1 VKPTNT
7 YDGKFL
13 AAVSKKI
20 RELYTVGINPIP
32 AYGSKAP
39 KNKSPKAPAID
50 TWKEWQEKR
59 MPAAMIEEMI
69 LDIPESVGALGG
81 AYAGNLEALDFDSMD
96 AYERFLEAGAKCGL
110 ADLIE
115 RIASGYDERSPK
127 GRHYL
132 YRIDLAPGK
141 PMPGNEKWART
152 KPDAKGK
159 TETLIETRG
168 EGGYVILAPSF
179 NDSYSMVTGGVESI
193 VTISFLEREQLKA
206 VAAMVCENPEPEKPK
221 AKNIKTEPEKPN
233 KTGISV
239 SLSMPSHPPLSEAQ
253 SRLIKVSEG
262 TISHFN
268 NSTTWKDLLT
278 ADGWIELYT
287 QGAKT
292 FWKRPGKDGA
302 GCSGVSGPGGKAKG
316 DSFTCFSSNGP
327 SWLPVGTTVSRFDYV
342 MYRDHG
348 GNMKAFLVALRGEL
362 KTVAPAENGKPDL
375 LIDFD
380 ETRITADAYKI
391 LEGDEWLYRKGTA
404 IVTPTVDTK
413 GGRQSKFLSLVQV
426 APSFI
431 RSRIMQRCRP
441 VRERISKGGEVSRVP
456 CGYPE
461 FLSKSIES
469 SAHNG
474 ELNPL
479 PSITGILQ
487 GPVINERGELVNRN
501 GYHLIGGLGFY
512 QTGAIEG
519 LTLPE
524 KTILKDE
531 AADALERVLDLLT
544 DFGFAD
550 SELDPLKWVAMV
562 LTQLVRPIIDF
573 CPLWI
578 VTANTSR
585 AGKTILIDALGLIC
599 HGMRPARTGFPQ
611 NPDRRDEE
619 LSKII
624 SGFAFEGRSLLTFD
638 NLTDGTQVRSDEL
651 CRNAT
656 SEMIQN
662 RQLHGH
668 NQIGG
673 MNVGQFILNGNNIS
687 PASDIIG
694 RTVLIQ
700 VKCNDPNPGLRNSK
714 VAFKHGAL
722 DTHIEKNRI
731 AILRDF
737 LTIVA
742 AYIQNGRPETPGK
755 SIAGFDAWTDLVCG
769 SIRWASGLDPIDR
782 TNEEARAFDEQSNA
796 LESLVKN
803 WTAIFGDLGTKV
815 SQVFKKIS
823 AEDPDDHASGLAD
836 ALAILYGKDIR
847 HYQNIAAALKKFRD
861 KKIVINSEPDSVY
874 TILAMNDSH
883 AGGFRFQIVK
893 AVR

>member
-1 VKPTNT
+1 MKPTNT

-13 AAVSKKI
+13 GAVSKKI
-20 RELYTVGINPIP
+20 RELYAAGINPIP

-39 KNKSPKAPAID
+39 KGISPKAPAIP
-50 TWKEWQEKR
+50 TWKEWQAQR
-59 MPAAMIEEMI
+59 MPAAMIEKMI
-69 LDIPESVGALGG
+69 LDIPDAVGAVTGG
-81 AYAGNLEALDFDSMD
+81 YAGNLEALDFDSMD
-96 AYERFLEAGAKCGL
+96 AYERFLEAGTKCGID
-110 ADLIE
+110 DLIK
-115 RIASGYDERSPK
+115 RIACGYDEKSPK

-141 PMPGNEKWART
+141 PMPANEKWA
-152 KPDAKGK
+152 KGK
-159 TETLIETRG
+159 TDAEGQSETLIETRG
-168 EGGYVILAPSF
+168 EGGFIVLAPSM
-179 NDSYSMVTGGVESI
+179 NGAYSMVTGGIESI
-193 VTISFLEREQLKA
+193 VTITSGERDQLKA

-221 AKNIKTEPEKPN
+221 AKSKKTEPKKPGN
-233 KTGISV
+233 GSTSAPA
-239 SLSMPSHPPLSEAQ
+239 SSSTA
-253 SRLIKVSEG
+253 IKVSAG
-262 TISHFN
+262 TISDFN

-278 ADGWIELYT
+278 ADSWTELYT
-287 QGAKT
+287 RGAKT
-292 FWKRPGKDGA
+292 FWKRPGKDGV
-302 GCSGVSGPGGKAKG
+302 GCSGVSGPGGKAKS

-327 SWLPVGTTVSRFDYV
+327 SWLPVETTISRFDYV

-348 GNMKAFLVALRGEL
+348 GNMKSFLAALRGEL

-391 LEGDEWLYRKGTA
+391 LEGDQWLYRKGTA

-431 RSRIMQRCRP
+431 RSRILQRCRP
-441 VRERISKGGEVSRVP
+441 VRERTCKSGEVFRVP

-461 FLSKSIES
+461 FLSKAIECT
-469 SAHNG
+469 AHNG
-474 ELNPL
+474 VLNPL

-501 GYHLIGGLGFY
+501 GYHMIGGLGFY

-531 AADALERVLDLLT
+531 SADALERVLDLLT

-573 CPLWI
+573 CPLFI

-619 LSKII
+619 LAKIL

-638 NLTDGTQVRSDEL
+638 NVTDGTQVKSDEL
-651 CRNAT
+651 CRNTT

-673 MNVGQFILNGNNIS
+673 MNVGQYILNGNNIS

-700 VKCNDPNPGLRNSK
+700 VKCDDANPGLRNSK

-722 DTHIEKNRI
+722 DKHIEKNRV

-737 LTIVA
+737 LTIAA
-742 AYIQNGRPETPGK
+742 AYLQNGRPETPGK

-796 LESLVKN
+796 LGSLVKN
-803 WTAIFGDLGTKV
+803 WIEIFGDLGVKTRH
-815 SQVFKKIS
+815 VFKKIS
-823 AEDPDDHASGLAD
+823 VEEPDDTASGLAE
-836 ALAILYGKDIR
+836 ALAVLHGGTIKNE
-847 HYQNIAAALKKFRD
+847 QNVSTTLRKYRD
-861 KKIVINSEPDSVY
+861 KKILANGEPDFVY
-874 TILAMNDSH
+874 TILANEDRKN
-883 AGGFRFQIVK
+883 GGFTFQVVK
-893 AVR
+893 AVRK

>member
-1 VKPTNT
+1 MKPTNT

-13 AAVSKKI
+13 AAVAKKI
-20 RELYTVGINPIP
+20 GELSAAGINPIP

-39 KNKSPKAPAID
+39 KGISPKAPAIP
-50 TWKEWQEKR
+50 TWKEWQAKR
-59 MPAAMIEEMI
+59 MPAAMIEKMI
-69 LDIPESVGALGG
+69 LDIPDAVGAVTGG
-81 AYAGNLEALDFDSMD
+81 YAGNLEALDFDTMD
-96 AYERFLEAGAKCGL
+96 VYERFIEAGAKCGIG
-110 ADLIE
+110 DLIK
-115 RIASGYDERSPK
+115 RIACGYDEKSPK

-132 YRIDLAPGK
+132 YRVELAPGK
-141 PMPGNEKWART
+141 PCPGNEKWART
-152 KPDAKGK
+152 KPDANGK
-159 TETLIETRG
+159 SETLIETRG
-168 EGGYVILAPSF
+168 EGGFIVLAPSLTGA
-179 NDSYSMVTGGVESI
+179 YSMVTGGIESI
-193 VTISFLEREQLKA
+193 VTITSGERDQLKA
-206 VAAMVCENPEPEKPK
+206 VAVMFCENPEPEKPK
-221 AKNIKTEPEKPN
+221 AKSIKTGPGKPGED
-233 KTGISV
+233 GISV
-239 SLSMPSHPPLSEAQ
+239 SLSMPSHPPLSEAK
-253 SRLIKVSEG
+253 SKLIKVSAG
-262 TISHFN
+262 TISDFN

-278 ADGWIELYT
+278 ADSWTELYT
-287 QGAKT
+287 RGAKT
-292 FWKRPGKDGA
+292 FWKRPGKDGV

-327 SWLPVGTTVSRFDYV
+327 SWLPVETTVSKFDYV

-348 GNMKAFLVALRGEL
+348 GNMKAFLVTLRGEL
-362 KTVAPAENGKPDL
+362 KTLAPAENGKPDL

-391 LEGDEWLYRKGTA
+391 LEGDQWLYRKGTA

-441 VRERISKGGEVSRVP
+441 VRERTSKGGEVFRVP

-461 FLSKSIES
+461 FLSKAIES
-469 SAHNG
+469 TAHNG

-487 GPVINERGELVNRN
+487 GPVCNERGELVNRN
-501 GYHLIGGLGFY
+501 GYHMIGGLGFY

-619 LSKII
+619 LSKIV

-673 MNVGQFILNGNNIS
+673 MNVGQYILNGNNIS

-731 AILRDF
+731 AILRDC

-742 AYIQNGRPETPGK
+742 AYIQNGRPETTGK

-769 SIRWASGLDPIDR
+769 SIRWASGLDPIAR
-782 TNEEARAFDEQSNA
+782 TSEETRAFDEQSNA

-836 ALAILYGKDIR
+836 ALAILYGKDIK

-874 TILAMNDSH
+874 TILTMNDSH
-883 AGGFRFQIVK
+883 SGGFRFQIVK

>member
-1 VKPTNT
+1 MKPTNT

-20 RELYTVGINPIP
+20 RELYAAGINPIP

-39 KNKSPKAPAID
+39 KGISPKAPAIT
-50 TWKEWQEKR
+50 TWKEWQAKR
-59 MPAAMIEEMI
+59 MPAAMIEKMI
-69 LDIPESVGALGG
+69 LDIPDAVGAICG

-96 AYERFLEAGAKCGL
+96 AYERFLEAGAKCGIV
-110 ADLIE
+110 ALIE
-115 RIASGYDERSPK
+115 RIACGYDERSPK

-132 YRIDLAPGK
+132 YRIDLAPGES
-141 PMPGNEKWART
+141 MPGSEKWARS
-152 KPDAKGK
+152 KPDAKGQS
-159 TETLIETRG
+159 ETLIETRS
-168 EGGYVILAPSF
+168 EGGFIVLAPSL
-179 NDSYSMVTGGVESI
+179 NGAYSMLTGGIESI
-193 VTISFLEREQLKA
+193 VTISSIERDQMKA
-206 VAAMVCENPEPEKPK
+206 VAAKVCENPEPEKPK
-221 AKNIKTEPEKPN
+221 AKSKKTEPKNPGN
-233 KTGISV
+233 GSTSAPASSSKT
-239 SLSMPSHPPLSEAQ
+239 
-253 SRLIKVSEG
+253 IKVSAGG
-262 TISHFN
+262 TITDFN
-268 NSTTWKDLLT
+268 NSISWKELLT
-278 ADGWIELYT
+278 ADGWTELYT
-287 QGAKT
+287 DGAT
-292 FWKRPGKDGA
+292 THWKRPGKDEEGA
-302 GCSGVSGPGGKAKG
+302 SGASGPGGKATT
-316 DSFTCFSSNGP
+316 DSFTCFSTNGP
-327 SWLPVGTTVSRFDYV
+327 SWLPVKTTVSKFDYV
-342 MYRDHG
+342 MYRDHEG
-348 GNMKAFLVALRGEL
+348 DKEAFLIALRGEI
-362 KTVAPAENGKPDL
+362 KPDL

-391 LEGDEWLYRKGTA
+391 LEGDQWLYRKGAA

-413 GGRQSKFLSLVQV
+413 GGRQSKFLALVQV
-426 APSFI
+426 LPAFI

-441 VRERISKGGEVSRVP
+441 VRERTSKGGEVFRVP

-461 FLSKSIES
+461 FLSKAIES
-469 SAHNG
+469 TAHNA

-487 GPVINERGELVNRN
+487 GPVVNERGELINRN
-501 GYHLIGGLGFY
+501 GYHMIGGLGFY

-673 MNVGQFILNGNNIS
+673 MNVGQYILNGNNIS

-714 VAFKHGAL
+714 VAFKHGAI
-722 DTHIEKNRI
+722 DKHIEKNRV
-731 AILRDF
+731 AILRDC

-755 SIAGFDAWTDLVCG
+755 SLAGFDAWTDLVCG
-769 SIRWASGLDPIDR
+769 SIRWASGLDPIHR
-782 TNEEARAFDEQSNA
+782 TNEETRRFDEQSNA
-796 LESLVKN
+796 LGSLVTN
-803 WTAIFGDLGTKV
+803 WIEKFGDIGMKARN
-815 SQVFKKIS
+815 VFKKIMVD
-823 AEDPDDHASGLAD
+823 EPDDATSGLAE
-836 ALAILYGKDIR
+836 ALAVLHGGTIKNE
-847 HYQNIAAALKKFRD
+847 QNVSMTLRKFRD
-861 KKIVINSEPDSVY
+861 KKILANGEPDFVY
-874 TILAMNDSH
+874 TILANDDRKN
-883 AGGFRFQIVK
+883 GGFTFQIVK

>member
-1 VKPTNT
+1 MKPTNT

-13 AAVSKKI
+13 AAVAKKI
-20 RELYTVGINPIP
+20 GELSAAGINPIP

-39 KNKSPKAPAID
+39 KGISPKAPIGK
-50 TWKEWQEKR
+50 WKQWQTKQ
-59 MPAAMIEEMI
+59 MPAETVKQLI
-69 LDIPESVGALGG
+69 LDNIPESVGAVTG
-81 AYAGNLEALDFDSMD
+81 AYAGNLEALDFDSVA
-96 AYERFLEAGAKCGL
+96 AYERFLEAGAKCG
-110 ADLIE
+110 AIALID
-115 RIASGYDERSPK
+115 RIACGYAERSPK

-141 PMPGNEKWART
+141 PMPGNEKWAKG
-152 KPDAKGK
+152 KPDAEGQS
-159 TETLIETRG
+159 ETLIETRG
-168 EGGYVILAPSF
+168 EGGFIILAPSF
-179 NDSYSMVTGGVESI
+179 NGTYSMVTGGVESI
-193 VTISFLEREQLKA
+193 VTISSIEREELKA
-206 VAAMVCENPEPEKPK
+206 VAAKVCENPEPEKPK
-221 AKNIKTEPEKPN
+221 AKSKKTEPKKPG
-233 KTGISV
+233 TGST
-239 SLSMPSHPPLSEAQ
+239 SAPASSSNT
-253 SRLIKVSEG
+253 IKVSAG
-262 TISHFN
+262 AITDFN
-268 NSTTWKDLLT
+268 NSISWKEILT
-278 ADGWIELYT
+278 ADGWTELYT
-287 QGAKT
+287 DGAT
-292 FWKRPGKDGA
+292 THWKRPGIKDDD
-302 GCSGVSGPGGKAKG
+302 GCSGASGPGGKATT
-316 DSFTCFSSNGP
+316 DSFTCFSTNGP
-327 SWLPVGTTVSRFDYV
+327 SWLPVGTTVSKFDYF
-342 MYRDHG
+342 MHRDHDG
-348 GNMKAFLVALRGEL
+348 DMEAFLVALRGEI
-362 KTVAPAENGKPDL
+362 KPDL

-380 ETRITADAYKI
+380 ETRITADAFKI
-391 LEGDEWLYRKGTA
+391 LAGDLWLYRKGAA

-413 GGRQSKFLSLVQV
+413 GGRQSKFLALVQV
-426 APSFI
+426 LPAFI

-441 VRERISKGGEVSRVP
+441 VRERTSKGGEVFRVP

-461 FLSKSIES
+461 FLSKAIES
-469 SAHNG
+469 TAHNA

-487 GPVINERGELVNRN
+487 GPVVNERGELINRN
-501 GYHLIGGLGFY
+501 GYHMIGGLGFY

-599 HGMRPARTGFPQ
+599 HGQRPARTGFPQ

-619 LSKII
+619 LGKIL

-638 NLTDGTQVRSDEL
+638 NITDGTQVKSDEL
-651 CRNAT
+651 CRNTT

-668 NQIGG
+668 NQLGG
-673 MNVGQFILNGNNIS
+673 MNVGMYILNGNNIS

-731 AILRDF
+731 AILRDC

-755 SIAGFDAWTDLVCG
+755 SLAGFDAWTDLVCG
-769 SIRWASGLDPIDR
+769 SIRWASGLDPIHR
-782 TNEEARAFDEQSNA
+782 TNEETRKFDEQSNA
-796 LESLVKN
+796 LGSLVTN
-803 WTAIFGDLGTKV
+803 WIEKFGDIGMKARN
-815 SQVFKKIS
+815 VFKKIMVD
-823 AEDPDDHASGLAD
+823 EPDDATSGLAE
-836 ALAILYGKDIR
+836 ALAVLHGGTIKNE
-847 HYQNIAAALKKFRD
+847 QNVSTTLRKFRD
-861 KKIVINSEPDSVY
+861 KKILANGEPDFVY
-874 TILAMNDSH
+874 TILANEDRKN
-883 AGGFRFQIVK
+883 GGFTFQIVK

>member
-1 VKPTNT
+1 MKPTNANT

-20 RELYTVGINPIP
+20 RELYAAGINPIP

-39 KNKSPKAPAID
+39 KNKSPKAPAIT
-50 TWKEWQEKR
+50 TWTEWQKKR
-59 MPAAMIEEMI
+59 MPAAMIEKMI
-69 LDIPESVGALGG
+69 LDIPDAVGAICG

-96 AYERFLEAGAKCGL
+96 AYERFLEAGAKCGIG
-110 ADLIE
+110 ALIE
-115 RIASGYDERSPK
+115 RIACGYDERSPK

-132 YRIDLAPGK
+132 YRIDLAPGES
-141 PMPGNEKWART
+141 MPGSEKWARS
-152 KPDAKGK
+152 KMDAKGQS
-159 TETLIETRG
+159 ETLIETRG
-168 EGGYVILAPSF
+168 DGGYIVLAPSL
-179 NDSYSMVTGGVESI
+179 NGAYSMVTGGIETI
-193 VTISFLEREQLKA
+193 VTISSVERDQLKA
-206 VAAMVCENPEPEKPK
+206 VAAKVCENPEPEKPK
-221 AKNIKTEPEKPN
+221 SKKTEPKKPGN
-233 KTGISV
+233 GSTSAPA
-239 SLSMPSHPPLSEAQ
+239 SSSNS
-253 SRLIKVSEG
+253 IKVSAGG
-262 TISHFN
+262 TITNFN
-268 NSTTWKDLLT
+268 NSITWKELLT
-278 ADGWIELYT
+278 ADGWTELNT
-287 QGAKT
+287 EGAT
-292 FWKRPGKDGA
+292 THWKRPGKDGE
-302 GCSGVSGPGGKAKG
+302 GCSGASGPGGKATT
-316 DSFTCFSSNGP
+316 DSFTCFSTNGP
-327 SWLPVGTTVSRFDYV
+327 SWLPVRTTVSKFDYV
-342 MYRDHG
+342 MYRDYD
-348 GNMKAFLVALRGEL
+348 GNKEAFLVALRGEI
-362 KTVAPAENGKPDL
+362 KPDL
-375 LIDFD
+375 LIDYD
-380 ETRITADAYKI
+380 ETRVTADAFKI
-391 LEGDEWLYRKGTA
+391 LEGDQWLYRKGTA
-404 IVTPTVDTK
+404 IVTPTVDTQ
-413 GGRQSKFLSLVQV
+413 GGRQSKFLALVQ
-426 APSFI
+426 ASPAFI

-441 VRERISKGGEVSRVP
+441 VRERVSKGGEVFRVP

-461 FLSKSIES
+461 FLSKAIES
-469 SAHNG
+469 TAHNG

-487 GPVINERGELVNRN
+487 GPVVNERGELVNRN
-501 GYHLIGGLGFY
+501 GYHMIGGLGFY
-512 QTGAIEG
+512 QTGAVEG

-531 AADALERVLDLLT
+531 AADAINRVLDLLT

-619 LSKII
+619 LGKII

-673 MNVGQFILNGNNIS
+673 VNVGQYILNGNNIS
-687 PASDIIG
+687 PASDTIG
-694 RTVLIQ
+694 RTIMIQ

-714 VAFKHGAL
+714 VAFKYGAL
-722 DTHIEKNRI
+722 DKHIEKNRV

-769 SIRWASGLDPIDR
+769 SIRWASGLDPIHR
-782 TNEEARAFDEQSNA
+782 TNEETRRFDEQSNA
-796 LESLVKN
+796 LGSLVMN
-803 WTAIFGDLGTKV
+803 WIEVFGDIGMKARK
-815 SQVFKKIS
+815 VFKKIS
-823 AEDPDDHASGLAD
+823 VEEPDDATSGLAE
-836 ALAILYGKDIR
+836 ALAVLHGGTIKNE
-847 HYQNIAAALKKFRD
+847 QNVSTTLRKFRD
-861 KKIVINSEPDSVY
+861 KKILVNGEPDFVY
-874 TILAMNDSH
+874 TILANDDRKN
-883 AGGFRFQIVK
+883 GGFTFQVVK
-893 AVR
+893 AVRK

>member
-13 AAVSKKI
+13 AAVAKKI
-20 RELYTVGINPIP
+20 GELSAAGINPIP

-39 KNKSPKAPAID
+39 KGISPKAPIG
-50 TWKEWQEKR
+50 TWKQWQSKQ
-59 MPAAMIEEMI
+59 MPAATVKQLI
-69 LDIPESVGALGG
+69 LDNIPESVGAVTG

-96 AYERFLEAGAKCGL
+96 AYERFIEAGAKCGVGE
-110 ADLIE
+110 LIN
-115 RIASGYDERSPK
+115 RIACGYDEKSPS

-132 YRIDLAPGK
+132 YRIELAPGES
-141 PMPGNEKWART
+141 MPKNEKWARG
-152 KPDAKGK
+152 KPDAEGQSK
-159 TETLIETRG
+159 TLIESRG
-168 EGGYVILAPSF
+168 EGGFIILAPSF
-179 NDSYSMVTGGVESI
+179 GTYAMITGGIESI
-193 VTISFLEREQLKA
+193 VTISSIERDQLKA
-206 VAAMVCENPEPEKPK
+206 VAAKVCENPETEKTK
-221 AKNIKTEPEKPN
+221 AKSKKTEPKKPGN
-233 KTGISV
+233 GSTSAPA
-239 SLSMPSHPPLSEAQ
+239 SSSNT
-253 SRLIKVSEG
+253 IKVSAGG
-262 TISHFN
+262 TITDFN
-268 NSTTWKDLLT
+268 NSITWKEILT
-278 ADGWIELYT
+278 ADGWTELYT
-287 QGAKT
+287 DGAT
-292 FWKRPGKDGA
+292 THWKRPGKDGEGA
-302 GCSGVSGPGGKAKG
+302 SGASGPGGKATT
-316 DSFTCFSSNGP
+316 DSFTCFSTNGP
-327 SWLPVGTTVSRFDYV
+327 SWLPVETTVSKFDYF
-342 MYRDHG
+342 MHRDHG
-348 GNMKAFLVALRGEL
+348 GDKEAFLLALR
-362 KTVAPAENGKPDL
+362 GKPDL

-391 LEGDEWLYRKGTA
+391 LEGDQWLYRKGTA

-413 GGRQSKFLSLVQV
+413 GGRQSKFLALVQV

-441 VRERISKGGEVSRVP
+441 VRERVGKDGEVFRVP

-461 FLSKSIES
+461 FLSKAIES
-469 SAHNG
+469 TAHNS

-487 GPVINERGELVNRN
+487 GPVIDKDGMLVNRN
-501 GYHLIGGLGFY
+501 GYHMIDGLGFY

-531 AADALERVLDLLT
+531 ASDALDRVLDLLT

-619 LSKII
+619 LGKII

-638 NLTDGTQVRSDEL
+638 NLTDGTQVKSDEL

-668 NQIGG
+668 NQLGG
-673 MNVGQFILNGNNIS
+673 MNVGQYILNGNNIS
-687 PASDIIG
+687 PASDTIG

-700 VKCNDPNPGLRNSK
+700 VKCDDANPGLRNSK
-714 VAFKHGAL
+714 IAFKHGAL
-722 DTHIEKNRI
+722 DKHIEKNRV

-737 LTIVA
+737 LTIA
-742 AYIQNGRPETPGK
+742 AAFIQNGRPETPGK

-796 LESLVKN
+796 LGSLVKN
-803 WTAIFGDLGTKV
+803 WIKMFGDLGVKTRN
-815 SQVFKKIS
+815 VFKKIS
-823 AEDPDDHASGLAD
+823 VEEPDDIASGLAE
-836 ALAILYGKDIR
+836 ALAVLHGGTIKNE
-847 HYQNIAAALKKFRD
+847 QNVSTTLRKFRD
-861 KKIVINSEPDSVY
+861 KKILANGEPDFVY
-874 TILAMNDSH
+874 TILANEDRKN
-883 AGGFRFQIVK
+883 GGFTFQVVK
-893 AVR
+893 AVRK

>member
-1 VKPTNT
+1 MKPTNT

-13 AAVSKKI
+13 AAVAKKI
-20 RELYTVGINPIP
+20 GELSAAGINPIP

-39 KNKSPKAPAID
+39 KGISPKAPIGK
-50 TWKEWQEKR
+50 WKQWQTKQ
-59 MPAAMIEEMI
+59 MPEETVKQLI
-69 LDIPESVGALGG
+69 LDNIPESVGAVTG
-81 AYAGNLEALDFDSMD
+81 AYAGNLEALDFDSVA
-96 AYERFLEAGAKCGL
+96 AYERFLEAGAKCG
-110 ADLIE
+110 AIALID
-115 RIASGYDERSPK
+115 RIACGYAERSPK

-141 PMPGNEKWART
+141 PMPGNEKWAKG
-152 KPDAKGK
+152 KPDAEGQS
-159 TETLIETRG
+159 ETLIETRG
-168 EGGYVILAPSF
+168 EGGFVILAPSF
-179 NDSYSMVTGGVESI
+179 NGTYSMVTGGVESI
-193 VTISFLEREQLKA
+193 VTISSFEREQLKA
-206 VAAMVCENPEPEKPK
+206 VAAKVCENPEPEKPK
-221 AKNIKTEPEKPN
+221 SKSKKTEPKNPGN
-233 KTGISV
+233 GSTSAPA
-239 SLSMPSHPPLSEAQ
+239 SSSNT
-253 SRLIKVSEG
+253 IKVSAGG
-262 TISHFN
+262 TISDFN
-268 NSTTWKDLLT
+268 NSISWKEILT
-278 ADGWIELYT
+278 ADGWTELYT
-287 QGAKT
+287 DGAT
-292 FWKRPGKDGA
+292 THWKRPGIKDDD
-302 GCSGVSGPGGKAKG
+302 GCSGASGPGGKATT
-316 DSFTCFSSNGP
+316 DSFTCFSTNGP
-327 SWLPVGTTVSRFDYV
+327 SWLPVGTTVSKFDYF
-342 MYRDHG
+342 MYRDHDG
-348 GNMKAFLVALRGEL
+348 DKEAFLVALRGEI
-362 KTVAPAENGKPDL
+362 KPDL

-391 LEGDEWLYRKGTA
+391 LEGDQWLYRKGAA

-441 VRERISKGGEVSRVP
+441 VRERTSKGGEVFRVP

-461 FLSKSIES
+461 FLSKAIES
-469 SAHNG
+469 TAHNG

-487 GPVINERGELVNRN
+487 GPVCNERGELVNRN
-501 GYHLIGGLGFY
+501 GYHMIGGLGFY

-544 DFGFAD
+544 DFGFVD
-550 SELDPLKWVAMV
+550 PELDPLKWVAMV
-562 LTQLVRPIIDF
+562 LTQLIRPIIDF
-573 CPLWI
+573 CPLFL

-599 HGMRPARTGFPQ
+599 HGQRPARTGFPQ

-619 LSKII
+619 LGKII

-638 NLTDGTQVRSDEL
+638 NLTDGTQVKSDEL
-651 CRNAT
+651 CRNTT

-662 RQLHGH
+662 RQLHSH
-668 NQIGG
+668 NQLGG
-673 MNVGQFILNGNNIS
+673 MNVGQYILNGNNIS
-687 PASDIIG
+687 PASDTIG
-694 RTVLIQ
+694 RSILIQ

-722 DTHIEKNRI
+722 DKHIEKNRV

-742 AYIQNGRPETPGK
+742 AYIQNGRPETTGK
-755 SIAGFDAWTDLVCG
+755 SLAGFDAWTELVCG
-769 SIRWASGLDPIDR
+769 SIRWASGLDPIHR

-796 LESLVKN
+796 LGSLVKN
-803 WTAIFGDLGTKV
+803 WIEMFGDLGVKTRN
-815 SQVFKKIS
+815 VFKKITV
-823 AEDPDDHASGLAD
+823 EDPDDIASGLAE
-836 ALAILYGKDIR
+836 ALAVLHGGTIKNE
-847 HYQNIAAALKKFRD
+847 QNVSMTLRKFRD
-861 KKIVINSEPDSVY
+861 KKILANGEPDFVY
-874 TILAMNDSH
+874 TILANDDRKN
-883 AGGFRFQIVK
+883 GGFTFQVIK

>member
-1 VKPTNT
+1 MKPTNANT
-7 YDGKFL
+7 YDNKFL

-20 RELYTVGINPIP
+20 RELYAAGINPIP
-32 AYGSKAP
+32 AYGSKATGDI
-39 KNKSPKAPAID
+39 SPKAPAIP
-50 TWKEWQEKR
+50 TWKEWQAKR
-59 MPAAMIEEMI
+59 MPAAMIEKMI
-69 LDIPESVGALGG
+69 LDIPDAVGAICG

-96 AYERFLEAGAKCGL
+96 VYERFLEAGAKCGIG
-110 ADLIE
+110 ALIE
-115 RIASGYDERSPK
+115 RIACGYDEKSPK

-132 YRIDLAPGK
+132 YRVELAPGESCS
-141 PMPGNEKWART
+141 GNEKWART
-152 KPDAKGK
+152 KTDAKGK
-159 TETLIETRG
+159 SETLIETRS
-168 EGGYVILAPSF
+168 EGGFIVLAPSL
-179 NDSYSMVTGGVESI
+179 NGAYSMVTGGIESI
-193 VTISFLEREQLKA
+193 VTISSVERDQLKA
-206 VAAMVCENPEPEKPK
+206 VASMFCENPDPEKPK
-221 AKNIKTEPEKPN
+221 ATSKKAEVKRPASTSK
-233 KTGISV
+233 
-239 SLSMPSHPPLSEAQ
+239 M
-253 SRLIKVSEG
+253 IKVSEG
-262 TISHFN
+262 TISAFN
-268 NSTTWKDLLT
+268 NSTTWNELLT
-278 ADGWIELYT
+278 ADGWTELYT
-287 QGAKT
+287 KGAKT

-302 GCSGVSGPGGKAKG
+302 GCSGVSGPGGKATT

-327 SWLPVGTTVSRFDYV
+327 SWLPVETTVSKFDYV

-348 GNMKAFLVALRGEL
+348 GDMKAFLVSLRGEL
-362 KTVAPAENGKPDL
+362 KTVAPAQNGIPDL
-375 LIDFD
+375 LIDYD
-380 ETRITADAYKI
+380 ETRITAEAFKI
-391 LEGDEWLYRKGTA
+391 LEGDLWLYRKGTA

-413 GGRQSKFLSLVQV
+413 GGRQSKFLALVQV

-441 VRERISKGGEVSRVP
+441 VRERVGKDGEVFRVP

-461 FLSKSIES
+461 FLSKAIES
-469 SAHNG
+469 TAHNS

-487 GPVINERGELVNRN
+487 GPVVNERGELVNRN
-501 GYHLIGGLGFY
+501 GYHMIDGLGFY

-531 AADALERVLDLLT
+531 ASEALERVLDLLT

-619 LSKII
+619 LGKII

-638 NLTDGTQVRSDEL
+638 NLTDGTQVKSDEL

-668 NQIGG
+668 NQLGG
-673 MNVGQFILNGNNIS
+673 MNVGQYILNGNNIS

-700 VKCNDPNPGLRNSK
+700 VKCDDANPGLRNSK

-722 DTHIEKNRI
+722 DKHIEKNRV

-737 LTIVA
+737 LTIA
-742 AYIQNGRPETPGK
+742 AAFIQNGRPETPGK

-796 LESLVKN
+796 LGSLVKN
-803 WTAIFGDLGTKV
+803 WIEMFGDLGVKTRN
-815 SQVFKKIS
+815 VFKKIS
-823 AEDPDDHASGLAD
+823 VEEPDDIASGLAE
-836 ALAILYGKDIR
+836 ALAVLHGGTIKNE
-847 HYQNIAAALKKFRD
+847 QNVSTTLRKFRD
-861 KKIVINSEPDSVY
+861 KKILANGEPDFVY
-874 TILAMNDSH
+874 TILANEDRKN
-883 AGGFRFQIVK
+883 GGFTFQVVK
-893 AVR
+893 AVRK